1 MISIF
6 DFNMR
11 PGPSVWPRPDCKGPP
26 AACPRGTNPG
36 RTYRFYTGQAVVP
49 FGYGLSYTS
58 FKYTIASAP
67 STLDLAPLATLLR
80 DTAERTGA
88 SHFPRLSD
96 ASHAVAYVVNVTNTG
111 TVDADDAVLG
121 FLTPPDAGRGGAPLK
136 SLFGF
141 ERVLVRAG
149 ETVSVWLYPALTDFA
164 KAALDGTRT
173 PRTGTYTVSFG
184 VAAPGMGHVE
194 APPLRATILA

>member
-1 MISIF
+1 
-6 DFNMR
+6 MR
-11 PGPSVWPRPDCKGPP
+11 RSLENYQQIAFVD
-26 AACPRGTNPG
+26 NV
-36 RTYRFYTGQAVVP
+36 TYRYGATNVLFP
-49 FGYGLSYTS
+49 FGYGLSYTY

-67 STLDLAPLATLLR
+67 STLDLTPLATLLR
-80 DTAERTGA
+80 DTEERTGA

-121 FLTPPDAGRGGAPLK
+121 FLTPPDAGRGGAPIQ

-141 ERVLVRAG
+141 ERVHVRAG